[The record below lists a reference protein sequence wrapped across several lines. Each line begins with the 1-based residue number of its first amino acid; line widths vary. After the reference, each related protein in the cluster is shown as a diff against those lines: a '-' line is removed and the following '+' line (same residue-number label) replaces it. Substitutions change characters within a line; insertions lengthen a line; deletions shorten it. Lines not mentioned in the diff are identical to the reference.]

1 MCVFLLY
8 CLFFY
13 CFKANK
19 ECQKALKEIAE
30 TDEEIAKVVA
40 EDLERETEEYIK
52 TRASIAVKRNEPHAF
67 ITSAFDWSTSE
78 KGSEY
83 WSEMTHKFCDSH
95 PMVSAE
101 ELPEEDEEDSI
112 ECDNCGSTNVS
123 VSCFGDRTGVNCR
136 DCGESSLLVD

>member
-1 MCVFLLY
+1 MCLSYIVY
-8 CLFFY
+8 FFY

-19 ECQKALKEIAE
+19 ECQKGIKEIAE

-67 ITSAFDWSTSE
+67 ILSAFNWNTSE
-78 KGSEY
+78 KGEQY
-83 WSEMTHKFCDSH
+83 WAEMTYKFCESH

-101 ELPEEDEEDSI
+101 ESPEEDEE
-112 ECDNCGSTNVS
+112 EA
-123 VSCFGDRTGVNCR
+123 
-136 DCGESSLLVD
+136 